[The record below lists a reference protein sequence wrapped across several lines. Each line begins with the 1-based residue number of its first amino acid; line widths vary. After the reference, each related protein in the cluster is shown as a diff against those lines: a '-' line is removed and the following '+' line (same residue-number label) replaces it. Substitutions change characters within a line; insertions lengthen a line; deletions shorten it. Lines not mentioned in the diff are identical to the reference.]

1 MKDGRCHVAILD
13 DGVSKSN
20 TQSPSFYC
28 MVNLRDDKETF
39 NNSIS
44 HGTIVFEIISQ
55 YYSKCFISCIKVI
68 DNNGKCS
75 IEDLANAINWC
86 LNNDVDIIHMTIAT
100 TQIYNIGQVLKLIH
114 IAEEKGVI
122 MVASQSNTSVFT
134 FPASLPEVIG
144 VRHSDE
150 YLPTKYVL
158 RLNSWD
164 GIEILTSSRHSIRV
178 NGKKL
183 VLNASNSFASP
194 FITSVIAKLVDE
206 KGISKKNEIISELF
220 VGAQRVCRK
229 EEVNKSRYVGK
240 ECTDYIYSK
249 QINVYGS
256 IRIPILSITSNDYNI
271 SMLVSKIE
279 NKFREHYYNTY
290 VVTELHKNINW
301 VNYFSFLELK
311 YNIDIIIIGQK
322 IEAYDLQLT
331 FNEDTIDLISREIKI
346 QKMPYANFEDIFG
359 FIIKILSE

>member
-86 LNNDVDIIHMTIAT
+86 LNNDVDIIHMSIGT

-134 FPASLPEVIG
+134 FPASLPEV
-144 VRHSDE
+144 RKNRES
-150 YLPTKYVL
+150 LL
-158 RLNSWD
+158 SW
-164 GIEILTSSRHSIRV
+164 IPVE
-178 NGKKL
+178 KK
-183 VLNASNSFASP
+183 
-194 FITSVIAKLVDE
+194 
-206 KGISKKNEIISELF
+206 IS
-220 VGAQRVCRK
+220 
-229 EEVNKSRYVGK
+229 
-240 ECTDYIYSK
+240 
-249 QINVYGS
+249 
-256 IRIPILSITSNDYNI
+256 
-271 SMLVSKIE
+271 
-279 NKFREHYYNTY
+279 
-290 VVTELHKNINW
+290 
-301 VNYFSFLELK
+301 
-311 YNIDIIIIGQK
+311 
-322 IEAYDLQLT
+322 
-331 FNEDTIDLISREIKI
+331 
-346 QKMPYANFEDIFG
+346 
-359 FIIKILSE
+359 

>member
-86 LNNDVDIIHMTIAT
+86 LNNDVDIIHMSIGT

-164 GIEILTSSRHSIRV
+164 GI
-178 NGKKL
+178 
-183 VLNASNSFASP
+183 
-194 FITSVIAKLVDE
+194 
-206 KGISKKNEIISELF
+206 
-220 VGAQRVCRK
+220 
-229 EEVNKSRYVGK
+229 
-240 ECTDYIYSK
+240 
-249 QINVYGS
+249 
-256 IRIPILSITSNDYNI
+256 
-271 SMLVSKIE
+271 
-279 NKFREHYYNTY
+279 
-290 VVTELHKNINW
+290 
-301 VNYFSFLELK
+301 
-311 YNIDIIIIGQK
+311 
-322 IEAYDLQLT
+322 
-331 FNEDTIDLISREIKI
+331 
-346 QKMPYANFEDIFG
+346 
-359 FIIKILSE
+359 